1 MLLFLLNRLHYAF
14 EKFIYFC
21 YQQKKNC
28 FYYLYYQVD
37 LKVHLYNLLPP
48 PLSTTIFIQMQAQIL
63 SASQLGNGQKHR
75 STHSLLHKVGPL
87 GHNQHSSDI
96 ICLSARQGVIHPKTQ
111 THSLLHK
118 VGPLGHNQH
127 SSDIICL
134 SARQGVIHPKTQT
147 HSLLHKVGPLGHNQH
162 SSDIICLSARQGV
175 IHPKTQTHSLLHKVG
190 PLGHNQHSSDII
202 CLSARQGVIHPKT
215 QTLTPPPPPKK
226 KLPLS
231 LGSNPIFINFVKN

>member
-1 MLLFLLNRLHYAF
+1 MRFRLHYVRVITYDVTNVLMLLFLLNRLHYAF

-75 STHSLLHKVGPL
+75 STHSLLHKVGPR
-87 GHNQHSSDI
+87 GHHQHSSDI
-96 ICLSARQGVIHPKTQ
+96 ICLSARQWV
-111 THSLLHK
+111 L
-118 VGPLGHNQH
+118 
-127 SSDIICL
+127 
-134 SARQGVIHPKTQT
+134 
-147 HSLLHKVGPLGHNQH
+147 
-162 SSDIICLSARQGV
+162 
-175 IHPKTQTHSLLHKVG
+175 
-190 PLGHNQHSSDII
+190 
-202 CLSARQGVIHPKT
+202 HPKT
-215 QTLTPPPPPKK
+215 QTLTHPPPPKKKK